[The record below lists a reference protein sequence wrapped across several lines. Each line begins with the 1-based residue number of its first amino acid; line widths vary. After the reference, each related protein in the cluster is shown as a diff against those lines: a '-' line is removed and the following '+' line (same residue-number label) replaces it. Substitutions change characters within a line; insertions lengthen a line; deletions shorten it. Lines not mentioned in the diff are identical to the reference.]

1 MAIDLESADTYFSGN
16 VAASLWFAY
25 TDEQRG
31 NAVATAKAELSRALR
46 RDLREDY
53 SDAAYEPHDH
63 RRWLRDD
70 YAAFEQA
77 LHDLRRTPQSSP
89 VASPPYPV
97 AAEPGTADGAPY
109 AYAYEQ
115 WSREALRWLGWT
127 GASVVRA

>member
-16 VAASLWFAY
+16 VASSLWFAY
-25 TDEQRG
+25 TEDQRG
-31 NAVATAKAELSRALR
+31 NAVATAKAELERALR

-53 SDAAYEPHDH
+53 SDATYEPHDH

-77 LHDLRRTPQSSP
+77 LHDLRRTPQTSP

-97 AAEPGTADGAPY
+97 AAESSAADAPVYPY
-109 AYAYEQ
+109 AAEQ
-115 WSREALRWLGWT
+115 WGREALRWLGWT
-127 GASVVRA
+127 GASVVRS